1 MTGSWVSQGERA
13 RWQRQAVGKLAAI
26 LDASPGPPVIAWTV
40 APTGSVL
47 TGQVSGLAAAARV
60 RKVFGAR
67 RLALAQHVPAQVRAA
82 DTGFLG
88 QIARRPDPRAGTVCW
103 LSLLMTLMYPIDC
116 RSQARSART
125 RLRPVS
131 PILERQAASSISATT
146 SRA

>member
-26 LDASPGPPVIAWTV
+26 LDARPGPAGHRLDRRADRARV
-40 APTGSVL
+40 